1 MYYTTVLIV
10 IVQLEQGGNFVIT
23 IDYKSRVP
31 IYDQITA
38 GFIRL
43 KALGVLKPHDKLP
56 SVRSMASSLGIN
68 PNTVQKAYAILEADG
83 VIYSV
88 SGKGSFISD
97 DVNAT
102 DTILSAAKNDFKT
115 AVDNAKSMGLDVNTL
130 KTILEEAFKGGDSND

>member
-97 DVNAT
+97 DDNANAV
-102 DTILSAAKNDFKT
+102 ILESAKNDFKM
-115 AVDNAKSMGLDVNTL
+115 AVENAKSMGIGLDAL
-130 KTILEEAFKGGDSND
+130 KSILDEAFKGGGQQ

>member
-1 MYYTTVLIV
+1 M
-10 IVQLEQGGNFVIT
+10 IT

-43 KALGVLKPHDKLP
+43 KALGILKPHDKLP

-97 DVNAT
+97 DAKAEEAIIN
-102 DTILSAAKNDFKT
+102 AAKNDFEK
-115 AVDNAKSMGLDVNTL
+115 VVSSAKSMGLDEDTL
-130 KTILEEAFKGGDSND
+130 KSIINNIYKGGHADD

>member
-1 MYYTTVLIV
+1 M
-10 IVQLEQGGNFVIT
+10 IT

-97 DVNAT
+97 DDSA
-102 DTILSAAKNDFKT
+102 DAAILESARNDFKM
-115 AVDNAKSMGLDVNTL
+115 AVESAKSMGLELDAL
-130 KTILEEAFKGGDSND
+130 KSILDEAFKGGDSND